1 MNHFDYRNGVLHA
14 EAVNLI
20 ELAEAV
26 GTPFYCYSTAT
37 LERHYRV
44 FSEAFA
50 GEKAVVCYAMKA
62 NSNQS
67 VLRTLAKL
75 GAGADVVSGGEL
87 KRALAAGIP
96 PQKILFSGVGKTEA
110 ELRAA
115 LAADILVHQC
125 RVRARTRIAVA
136 ARGRGRQDRAD
147 LGAGQ
152 SRRRRRHPR
161 QDRHRQVREQ
171 VRRPDRAR
179 PRRLCPRGQAAGDR
193 GHRHRHAYRQPD
205 HRSLPKMETAF
216 RILAEFVQTL
226 RADGHTISHIDF
238 GGGLGIPYYMDRAA
252 PPAPDAYAAMVKRVT
267 HNLGCTLMFEPGRMI
282 VGNAGIL
289 VTRVIYVKPG
299 DAKNFVIIDAAMND
313 LIRPTLYEAHHD
325 ILPVREPAQGHAHRS
340 SPTWSG
346 RSAKPATIS
355 RSTASLPEPKAGDL
369 LAIMTA
375 GAYGAVQSGTY
386 NTRALVPEVLVKDD
400 QYAVVRPRIEVEELI
415 AMDRASAV
423 AVTRCAV
430 LAKPGPITPG
440 IVVKNVCAVALSI
453 GHGVWVPARRPGRR
467 RSVIQFISPRRR
479 PWRRP
484 PSRPPP
490 FRSA

>member
-20 ELAEAV
+20 ELAEAG

-44 FSEAFA
+44 FSDAFA
-50 GEKAVVCYAMKA
+50 GEKSLVCYAMKA

-96 PQKILFSGVGKTEA
+96 PEKILFSGVGKTEA

-115 LAADILVHQC
+115 LAADILCINVESEPELELLSRLASEQG
-125 RVRARTRIAVA
+125 RVARISVRVNPDVDSGSHAKISTGKSENKFGVPLSLARAVYARA
-136 ARGRGRQDRAD
+136 ARLPGIHVTGVDMHIGSQITD
-147 LGAGQ
+147 LVPLEA
-152 SRRRRRHPR
+152 
-161 QDRHRQVREQ
+161 
-171 VRRPDRAR
+171 
-179 PRRLCPRGQAAGDR
+179 
-193 GHRHRHAYRQPD
+193 
-205 HRSLPKMETAF
+205 AF
-216 RILAEFVQTL
+216 RLLAEFVQTL
-226 RADGHTISHIDF
+226 RADGHVISHVDF
-238 GGGLGIPYYMDRAA
+238 GGGLGIPYHADREA
-252 PPAPDAYAAMVKRVT
+252 PPLPSAYADVVKRVT
-267 HNLGCTLMFEPGRMI
+267 HNLGCTLVFEPGRMI

-289 VTRVIYVKPG
+289 VTRVIYVKHG

-325 ILPVREPAQGHAHRS
+325 ILPVRAPAQGTPAIVADVVGPVCESGDYLALGRAM
-340 SPTWSG
+340 PT
-346 RSAKPATIS
+346 
-355 RSTASLPEPKAGDL
+355 PKAGDL

-400 QYAVVRPRIEVEELI
+400 QYAVVRPRVEVETLI
-415 AMDRASAV
+415 AMDR
-423 AVTRCAV
+423 
-430 LAKPGPITPG
+430 
-440 IVVKNVCAVALSI
+440 
-453 GHGVWVPARRPGRR
+453 PA
-467 RSVIQFISPRRR
+467 
-479 PWRRP
+479 PWL
-484 PSRPPP
+484 
-490 FRSA
+490 